1 MIRSMTGFGISKGE
15 EFTVEIKSVNHR
27 YCDINV
33 KMPRDLISIED
44 KIRNFINK
52 KITRGKIDVFV
63 TQNKNVLGKDTVSI
77 DYDIADSYYNALKD
91 LKERY
96 NLKGDISLSL
106 LAGHPDI
113 FVPEKEEED
122 EEYIWK
128 KLSDP
133 LDQSLN
139 MLISMREKEGKKL
152 YNDICAR
159 SKYIKK
165 QVDSIKEKSFLVVDD
180 YREKLN
186 TRLKDVLGTNQVD
199 ENRLAQ
205 EVTIFADKC
214 NIDEEIV
221 RLYSHL
227 NQLDD
232 TLLLSEPIGRKL
244 DFIVQEMNRE
254 TNTIASK
261 ANNLF
266 IVNCTLSIKNEIEK
280 IREQIQNIE

>member
-1 MIRSMTGFGISKGE
+1 MTGFGVSKGD

-44 KIRNFINK
+44 KIRNFVSEK
-52 KITRGKIDVFV
+52 VTRGKIDVFV
-63 TQNKNVLGKDTVSI
+63 TQNKNISEKDAVSI
-77 DYDIADSYYNALKD
+77 DYDAADSYYNALKI

-96 NLKGDISLSL
+96 NLKDDISLSL

-122 EEYIWK
+122 VEDIWK